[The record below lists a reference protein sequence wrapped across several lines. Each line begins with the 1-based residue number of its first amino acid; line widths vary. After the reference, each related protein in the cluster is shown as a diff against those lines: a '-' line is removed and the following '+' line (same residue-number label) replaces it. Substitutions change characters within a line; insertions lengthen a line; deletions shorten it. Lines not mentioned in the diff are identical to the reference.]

1 MHWTLRLCTA
11 QVYFNIICA
20 RVHWIELNFS
30 EFYCIRC
37 SGEFCTPALYDNT
50 SCALHC
56 AHRNTSHPIA
66 HWTVHSVQCKAG
78 WDCDNISRC
87 HGRSSVQSITLQGAA
102 RDVALAV
109 IVGGPRPC
117 YGSLNSCHC
126 CQQRPPSGG
135 YKNSQESDFSS
146 DALCLSFYLLR
157 VYEKWQEEPLQ
168 SLIYSVIV
176 I

>member
-1 MHWTLRLCTA
+1 MNFELLLYLTIPPVLCIVHIAILLILSHIELCT
-11 QVYFNIICA
+11 VN
-20 RVHWIELNFS
+20 
-30 EFYCIRC
+30 
-37 SGEFCTPALYDNT
+37 
-50 SCALHC
+50 CALC
-56 AHRNTSHPIA
+56 SAK
-66 HWTVHSVQCKAG
+66 VG

-157 VYEKWQEEPLQ
+157 VFEKWQEEPLQ

-176 I
+176 IVRNHLIPELDNTMQ

>member
-1 MHWTLRLCTA
+1 M
-11 QVYFNIICA
+11 Y
-20 RVHWIELNFS
+20 
-30 EFYCIRC
+30 
-37 SGEFCTPALYDNT
+37 
-50 SCALHC
+50 
-56 AHRNTSHPIA
+56 
-66 HWTVHSVQCKAG
+66 SVQCKVG